1 MGDDDMDETERGKIL
16 ELRKPYQCGYRGQ
29 DLIRERHRSVAPERG
44 EELAHSVMQTF
55 LVTLDGELV
64 SDNVNDL
71 WQAIEGV
78 ISYQMALLCP
88 DCRQKLAEKLR
99 ADIPVMLMR
108 ASQMVPD
115 ARAQYGEFHLY

>member
-1 MGDDDMDETERGKIL
+1 MDETERGKIL
-16 ELRKPYQCGYRGQ
+16 ELRKPYQCGSRYQG
-29 DLIRERHRSVAPERG
+29 LVRERLSSVAPLRG
-44 EELAHSVMQTF
+44 EDLARDMMNDF
-55 LVTLDGELV
+55 LCTLDHELDP
-64 SDNVNDL
+64 DNLNDL
-71 WQAIEGV
+71 WQALEGI

-115 ARAQYGEFHLY
+115 AREQFGEFHLY

>member
-1 MGDDDMDETERGKIL
+1 MNETERGKIL

-29 DLIRERHRSVAPERG
+29 GLIRERLSSVAPLRG
-44 EELAHSVMQTF
+44 EALAHSIMQDF
-55 LVTLDGELV
+55 LGTLDHELDP
-64 SDNVNDL
+64 DNLNDL
-71 WQAIEGV
+71 WQALESV
-78 ISYQMALLCP
+78 ISYQMALLCS

-115 ARAQYGEFHLY
+115 AREQYGEFHLY